1 MKFVPYFLYLWLIG
15 FHIVI
20 GRDVSSIYGVSINL
34 TALVVVLVAYYKS
47 EVVAAWFGLL
57 AGLLVG
63 CSEPG
68 MMGWTGLIF
77 AAVGLTAY
85 HVKERLNLDAMFARV
100 LMILGGVLTAE
111 LLTGLESGT
120 SGFGYRLLTEMIP
133 GAVYTT
139 IIGWLFFLNK
149 DGRLTY
155 QKAKSIF

>member
-1 MKFVPYFLYLWLIG
+1 MCD
-15 FHIVI
+15 H
-20 GRDVSSIYGVSINL
+20 
-34 TALVVVLVAYYKS
+34 A
-47 EVVAAWFGLL
+47 
-57 AGLLVG
+57 VG
-63 CSEPG
+63 A
-68 MMGWTGLIF
+68 F

-85 HVKERLNLDAMFARV
+85 HVKERLNLDAMFVRI

-120 SGFGYRLLTEMIP
+120 NGFGYRLLTEMIP